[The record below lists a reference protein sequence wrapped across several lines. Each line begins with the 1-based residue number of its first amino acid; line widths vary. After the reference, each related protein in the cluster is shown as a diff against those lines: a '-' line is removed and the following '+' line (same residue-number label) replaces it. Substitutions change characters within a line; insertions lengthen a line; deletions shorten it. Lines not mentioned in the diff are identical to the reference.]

1 MNATLTNFTVFGE
14 AQIANLTKNSIQT
27 LRMTNVTVNW
37 TSEDVAGITGGD
49 LTPMLVADWLRNKL
63 NDDFLPFFD
72 VWIQPSP

>member
-14 AQIANLTKNSIQT
+14 AQIANLTKNSIKT

-37 TSEDVAGITGGD
+37 TSEDVTGITGGD
-49 LTPMLVADWLRNKL
+49 LSAMLVADWLRNKL

-72 VWIQPSP
+72 VWIQPSS